1 MAALVVQAHSSWIS
15 RLEGLRCIDRDL
27 DLVGLCCI
35 WARQRHHDFRPKLII
50 MSCAC
55 PGFSATA
62 AVATAAAAAVAA
74 PHRNVVTGGAHDR
87 TATLSLS
94 PGSLPH
100 ADDFPI
106 RLLNGPVHFG

>member
-15 RLEGLRCIDRDL
+15 RLEGVRCIDPDL

-62 AVATAAAAAVAA
+62 AVATAAAAAAVAA
-74 PHRNVVTGGAHDR
+74 PHRNVVTGGR
-87 TATLSLS
+87 TIGLQLSLF
-94 PGSLPH
+94 LPRLS
-100 ADDFPI
+100 ASCGRFPDP
-106 RLLNGPVHFG
+106 LT